1 MVVDSSDYYYLAGET
16 WSYGNGSSD
25 IFLVKL
31 NGTLI
36 QNVTWG
42 GIESE
47 QFSGMIIDSNNN
59 IYITGSTSSY
69 GVGKENVFL
78 LKYNDNIILDWYN
91 IWGDNN
97 IDKCSGITVDSLD
110 NIYITGITNFPNYDI
125 FLVKYNS
132 SGDLQWD
139 LTWNTGISNVT
150 EEVFSMFID
159 SSDHIFFSVNTNI
172 TGSEWF
178 LLKYNNSG
186 TLLLNISYSKFVPL
200 ELLALDSS
208 DNLYAV
214 GSYNNNTYLTKFD
227 NNGNLEWN
235 HTCIRNSISGTEVLA
250 VDPYDNIVVAGN
262 ELINASAILYGY
274 NLTDSDTYLMR
285 FNTSG
290 ILKSNFTFRGN
301 NRFPEII
308 AFDPLGYIYL
318 GGSTEMIS
326 NKDLNIFLYI
336 FDNSGKPLW
345 GTGGG
350 WEGDAYCKGIYA
362 ESINNT
368 IVAESTP
375 RFNGSDYE
383 VKVTKFLDPH
393 PKSCSEPNYTLYFIL
408 HIGLSSVC
416 IITGIYFFVI
426 KKKKRFNNS

>member
-1 MVVDSSDYYYLAGET
+1 MVVDSSGYYYLAGET

-31 NGTLI
+31 NETLI

-47 QFSGMIIDSNNN
+47 QFSGLIIDSNDN
-59 IYITGSTSSY
+59 IYITESTSSY
-69 GVGKENVFL
+69 GVGEKNVFL

-97 IDKCSGITVDSLD
+97 IDKCSGIAVDSLD
-110 NIYITGITNFPNYDI
+110 NIYIIGITNYPYYDI

-139 LTWNTGISNVT
+139 LTWNTGISNIT
-150 EEVFSMFID
+150 EEVFSMFIN
-159 SSDHIFFSVNTNI
+159 SSDHIFFSINTNI

-178 LLKYNNSG
+178 LLKYDNSG

-235 HTCIRNSISGTEVLA
+235 HMCIRNSISGAEVLTI
-250 VDPYDNIVVAGN
+250 DPNDNIVVAGN

-274 NLTDSDTYLMR
+274 NLTDYDTYLLR
-285 FNTSG
+285 FNISG
-290 ILKSNFTFRGN
+290 ILKSNFIFRGGN

-318 GGSTEMIS
+318 GGSLEMIAT
-326 NKDLNIFLYI
+326 KELIFFLYI
-336 FDNSGKPLW
+336 FDSSGKPLW
-345 GTGGG
+345 GMGGG
-350 WEGDAYCKGIYA
+350 GSGETYCKGIYA
-362 ESINNT
+362 KSVNHI
-368 IVAESTP
+368 IVAECTP
-375 RFNGSDYE
+375 RFNSSDYE

-393 PKSCSEPNYTLYFIL
+393 PKNCPEPNYTLYFIL
-408 HIGLSSVC
+408 NIGLSSVC

-426 KKKKRFNNS
+426 RKKNFL